1 MSLPLGAIAESP
13 WRWEPER
20 QNREA
25 DGQGRGR
32 ALTFTPCLPRRRDL
46 SASPAQPR
54 GSAAMSHDG
63 APPVSLEARLRSL
76 MVQGL
81 DGDAAAQTEL
91 LRALG
96 GYLRGYFGRRIGAT
110 AEVEDLVQDT
120 LIAVHFKR
128 HTYDPGR
135 PFLNWAY
142 SVARY
147 KLMDH
152 FRRTGGR
159 REAPIETA
167 EALFAVDDIEARDAG
182 QDLARLL
189 ATLPPRQRS
198 LLRDVKITG
207 LSIQEAAAKL
217 GMSEGAGKVSI
228 HRAMKAMSRRVG
240 RVDG

>member
-1 MSLPLGAIAESP
+1 
-13 WRWEPER
+13 
-20 QNREA
+20 
-25 DGQGRGR
+25 
-32 ALTFTPCLPRRRDL
+32 
-46 SASPAQPR
+46 
-54 GSAAMSHDG
+54 
-63 APPVSLEARLRSL
+63 
-76 MVQGL
+76 MVAGL

-96 GYLRGYFGRRIGAT
+96 GYLRAYFGRRIGAQ

-135 PFLNWAY
+135 PFLHWAY

-147 KLMDH
+147 KLVDH
-152 FRRTGGR
+152 FRRTGAR

-167 EALFAVDDIEARDAG
+167 EALFAADDIEARDAS
-182 QDLARLL
+182 QDLKKLL
-189 ATLPPRQRS
+189 STLPARQRT
-198 LLRDVKITG
+198 LLEDVKITG
-207 LSIQEAAAKL
+207 LSVQEAAAKA

-228 HRAMKAMSRRVG
+228 HRAIKAMSRRVG